1 MIRSLLISALL
12 LPVFAS
18 AAPIFDDITEE
29 DMKDIAGGFG
39 ANFAHNS
46 LMGASKLGTLF
57 GFQVGL
63 TAAQTNVK
71 KIGELVEEQG
81 GSKLDSIYNAGLMA
95 AVGIP
100 FGISLEAT
108 VIPTMT
114 ADGTKIAASSGALKM
129 NINEVIPVL
138 PVNLALRGVFSSAE
152 LSFDQGGGKIKN
164 ETTVT
169 GAQLLFSPM
178 IPLVEPYV
186 GIGVLNSENKLTA
199 TISGIFNSA
208 YTTADTKTKSVS
220 GTQVL
225 AGLEV
230 NMLLI
235 KLGVEYSSAFGNDRI
250 GAKLAIGF

>member
-1 MIRSLLISALL
+1 MLKNLLISSLL
-12 LPVFAS
+12 LPVFAF
-18 AAPIFDDITEE
+18 AAPIFDDITDE

-39 ANFAHNS
+39 SNFAHNS
-46 LMGASKLGTLF
+46 LMGASKLGTIF

-71 KIGELVEEQG
+71 EIGKIVEREG

-100 FGISLEAT
+100 FGISVEAT
-108 VIPTMT
+108 VIPTMK
-114 ADGTKIAASSGALKM
+114 ADGTKISATSGAIKM

-138 PVNLALRGVFSSAE
+138 PVNLALRGVYSTAE
-152 LSFDQGGGKIKN
+152 LSFDQSGGKIKN

-186 GIGVLNSENKLTA
+186 GIGVLNSENKLSA
-199 TISGIFNSA
+199 TISGIFDPA
-208 YTTADTKTKSVS
+208 FTTADSKSKSVS
-220 GTQVL
+220 GTQIL
-225 AGLEV
+225 AGVEV
-230 NMLLI
+230 NLLLL

-250 GAKLAIGF
+250 GAKLSFGF

>member
-1 MIRSLLISALL
+1 MIKRILISSLL
-12 LPVFAS
+12 LPVLAF
-18 AAPIFDDITEE
+18 AAPIFDNITED

-71 KIGELVEEQG
+71 KIGEIVEREG

-100 FGISLEAT
+100 FGISLEA
-108 VIPTMT
+108 VIIPTMK
-114 ADGTKIAASSGALKM
+114 ADGTKIAATSGAVKM

-138 PVNLALRGVFSSAE
+138 PVNLALRGIYSSAE
-152 LSFDQGGGKIKN
+152 LSFDQSGGKIKN

-178 IPLVEPYV
+178 FPLVEPYV
-186 GIGVLNSENKLTA
+186 GIGILNSENKLSGTVA
-199 TISGIFNSA
+199 GIFDPAYSA
-208 YTTADTKTKSVS
+208 ADSKSKSVS
-220 GTQVL
+220 GTQIL
-225 AGLEV
+225 AGVEV
-230 NMLLI
+230 NLLLI